1 MERTDDNFLKV
12 AQLRTSH
19 EIGQK
24 IKDES
29 NTTRNAHGT
38 EQIEEQPTSMEVTKQ
53 LVPESEKPWFMK
65 ANLGG
70 DSLSFLTNLLATLCQ
85 S

>member
-1 MERTDDNFLKV
+1 MVPEKSQENLLKLPEPLDMERTDDNFLKV

-24 IKDES
+24 IKEES

-38 EQIEEQPTSMEVTKQ
+38 
-53 LVPESEKPWFMK
+53 
-65 ANLGG
+65 A
-70 DSLSFLTNLLATLCQ
+70 
-85 S
+85 